1 MSPSW
6 RFGMKVTYPKV
17 GNMSRWLD
25 HSTSLIMRVE
35 EALSSETGR
44 TMHSWHGPSQTK
56 VSDVSHACQW
66 KPTLS
71 TNQCKKLS
79 PWEEGGDVVF
89 CLESEILC
97 DCIESDTGV
106 PAGISSGSLTAS
118 IGGKIRMHFVSSC
131 GRGRRLKQLCGLV
144 KYIEKTVPTA
154 LPVGQCRDLAARV
167 WEPCQTQVWF
177 LAWSSVRES

>member
-1 MSPSW
+1 
-6 RFGMKVTYPKV
+6 MKVTYPKV

-44 TMHSWHGPSQTK
+44 TTHSWHGPSQTK

-66 KPTLS
+66 KPSLHCPQ
-71 TNQCKKLS
+71 TNVRNCRPEKVGEK
-79 PWEEGGDVVF
+79 VVF

-106 PAGISSGSLTAS
+106 PAGISSVLIDCINWWKNKDA
-118 IGGKIRMHFVSSC
+118 F
-131 GRGRRLKQLCGLV
+131 
-144 KYIEKTVPTA
+144 
-154 LPVGQCRDLAARV
+154 RV
-167 WEPCQTQVWF
+167 FLWKREEVEATLWF
-177 LAWSSVRES
+177 G